1 MKLYCGIDLHANN
14 SVISIQDEQDN
25 VRYEKRLPNDLE
37 VIVTALRP
45 FQEDLQGCVVESTYN
60 WYWLVDGLVETG
72 FQVHLANTAA
82 IPQYAGIK
90 YTNDDTDARHLAHLL
105 RLGILPEG
113 YVYPKQDRGLRD
125 QLRRR
130 LLLVRQRTMQNLSLQ
145 GMIIRYTGRRL
156 SSNQIMQLTD
166 DKLIE
171 LLPDKSAALAGRV
184 SLALIQTLDQAVDL
198 LERDVQK
205 RAGKRPGYQI
215 LITIPGVG
223 PVLGLTILLE
233 TGTIERFPD
242 AGHYASYARCVK
254 SEKLSN
260 GKYKGQGNQKNGNR
274 YLAWAFM
281 EAAHF
286 ATLWDQE
293 IKRFYQRKLSKSH
306 LMVAKKAVAN
316 KLARAC
322 YHMLKEQTKFDV
334 TRAFG

>member
-14 SVISIQDEQDN
+14 SVVSITDEKDD
-25 VRYEKRLPNDLE
+25 VHYEKRLPNDLD
-37 VIVTALRP
+37 VIVTALSP
-45 FQEDLQGCVVESTYN
+45 FQADLQGCVVESTYN
-60 WYWLVDGLVETG
+60 WYWLVDGLMEAG
-72 FQVHLANTAA
+72 FPVHLANTAA
-82 IPQYAGIK
+82 IPQYSGIK
-90 YTNDDTDARHLAHLL
+90 YANDDTDARHLAHLL
-105 RLGILPEG
+105 RLGILPKG
-113 YVYPKQDRGLRD
+113 YIYPKQDRGLRD

-145 GMIIRYTGRRL
+145 GMIIRYTGKRL
-156 SSNQIMQLTD
+156 SSNQIKQLTD

-198 LERDVQK
+198 LEREVQK
-205 RAGKRPGYQI
+205 KAGKRSGYQI

-223 PVLGLTILLE
+223 QVLGLTILLE
-233 TGTIERFPD
+233 TGAIERFPD

-260 GKYKGQGNQKNGNR
+260 GKYKGQGNRKNGNR

-286 ATLWDQE
+286 ATIWEPE
-293 IKRFYQRKLSKSH
+293 IKRFYQRKLAKSH

-322 YHMLKEQTKFDV
+322 YHMLKEHTKFDV